1 MSLILGNTSIGQ
13 LYVGSTKIGH
23 AYLGSSLVYQVSS
36 GGTQRVV
43 YTAGTCTKMTLSL
56 GGRNYRAQ
64 FLVLPTLADNSQFA
78 TCNNGINTGNGAGI
92 FWVTQYTID
101 STGALHV
108 TGYKAAY
115 TSNSCSNSSSWP
127 TANSNR
133 LYYYGSQ
140 TFGGVTSEAHK
151 FGLNVPSNAVA
162 VLVAYKGQAE
172 SQLTCNTIATNK
184 TYSSVQDATCGFCID
199 EGYVNDIY
207 GLAAGTTKTYDVA
220 ATEMYYPLATNRT
233 ILCGSKNFLTAL

>member
-43 YTAGTCTKMTLSL
+43 YTAGTCSIQTLSL
-56 GGRNYRAQ
+56 GGSHYRAQ

-78 TCNNGINTGNGAGI
+78 TCNNGINTSDGAGI

-101 STGALHV
+101 SDGALHV
-108 TGYKAAY
+108 TGYKAPY
-115 TSNSCSNSSSWP
+115 TSNVCINRSNWP
-127 TANSNR
+127 SAYSNKLHYR
-133 LYYYGSQ
+133 TH
-140 TFGGVTSEAHK
+140 TFGGVSTEAHK
-151 FGLNVPSNAVA
+151 FALNVPSDAVA
-162 VLVAYKGQAE
+162 VLVAYKGQVE

-184 TYSSVQDATCGFCID
+184 TYSSVKDATCGFCIV
-199 EGYVNDIY
+199 ESYVNDIY
-207 GLAAGTTKTYDVA
+207 GLAAGTTKTYNF
-220 ATEMYYPLATNRT
+220 TSSEMYYPLATNRT
-233 ILCGSKNFLTAL
+233 ILCGSKHFLTAL